1 MINKQSQMSTQILTC
16 IQEFISNECALK
28 VVTSGETYEV
38 KVKNGDEREM
48 VQDGPL
54 YLRILILRLTIDSRS
69 TVSCIQRNL
78 SELDDYMTSV
88 DNNVKTFN
96 ELVRLQL
103 DALTARGESS
113 SNVMVNLFKGYLAA
127 SDKDFAT

>member
-1 MINKQSQMSTQILTC
+1 
-16 IQEFISNECALK
+16 
-28 VVTSGETYEV
+28 
-38 KVKNGDEREM
+38 M
-48 VQDGPL
+48 VQDWPL
-54 YLRILILRLTIDSRS
+54 CLRILILRLTIDSRS